1 MKSYFEDRDGD
12 WVIRFNEQGRTVSS
26 TLVGS
31 SRRVRSRR
39 STAWCAGRACDLI
52 MRLHEEF
59 GLSVSDDTIYG
70 ALKELGFSHVSARPK
85 AYKQDAEAMEG
96 VQKQLRRACGG
107 SPRETCLGH
116 TGRGMDP
123 GRDRVGQTNKL
134 TYRLARKGSRPRA
147 SHESTHPVDLSVRR
161 GMPAKHG
168 AGVALALPAASSRR
182 DRHQGHPPA
191 ATPFSSSI
199 KPADMAQKDLHV
211 PSSISLLPLPPRHA
225 PSSTAR
231 KTSGS
236 SCVRTGCRTASSNLQ
251 RHRRSLLLR
260 LEHPDRS
267 VLENHV
273 HRSSRFGRCRSL
285 FARTDISLR
294 TAPLTHSNPA
304 KAVEGGSNRPG

>member
-12 WVIRFNEQGRTVSS
+12 WVIRFDEQGRTVSS
-26 TLVGS
+26 TFLFRMCHPSSTLRTKPSLLGS

-39 STAWCAGRACDLI
+39 STAWCAGRARDLI

-191 ATPFSSSI
+191 ATPFSFSI
-199 KPADMAQKDLHV
+199 KPADMAQKDLRV
-211 PSSISLLPLPPRHA
+211 PSSISLLPLSPRHA

-236 SCVRTGCRTASSNLQ
+236 SCVRTGCRTASSNLFNDIVDHCCYAWNTLIDQ
-251 RHRRSLLLR
+251 SWKIMSIAHRDSAVVGHSL
-260 LEHPDRS
+260 
-267 VLENHV
+267 
-273 HRSSRFGRCRSL
+273 
-285 FARTDISLR
+285 
-294 TAPLTHSNPA
+294 
-304 KAVEGGSNRPG
+304 

>member
-12 WVIRFNEQGRTVSS
+12 WVIRFDEQGRTVSS
-26 TLVGS
+26 TFLSRMCHPSSTLRTKPSLLGS

-39 STAWCAGRACDLI
+39 STAWCAGRARDLI

-70 ALKELGFSHVSARPK
+70 ALKELGFSDVSARPK

-96 VQKQLRRACGG
+96 VQKNFAERVAEVRAKLVSGTPVEVWIQDEIG
-107 SPRETCLGH
+107 LSEEQTHLSLGQKGLTSARQPR
-116 TGRGMDP
+116 
-123 GRDRVGQTNKL
+123 
-134 TYRLARKGSRPRA
+134 
-147 SHESTHPVDLSVRR
+147 STHPVNLSARR
-161 GMPAKHG
+161 GMPAKRG

-191 ATPFSSSI
+191 ATPFSFSI

-211 PSSISLLPLPPRHA
+211 PGSISLLPLSPRHA

-236 SCVRTGCRTASSNLQ
+236 SCVRTGCRTASSNLFNDIVDHCCYAWNTLIDQ
-251 RHRRSLLLR
+251 SWKIMSIAHRDSAVVGHSL
-260 LEHPDRS
+260 
-267 VLENHV
+267 
-273 HRSSRFGRCRSL
+273 
-285 FARTDISLR
+285 
-294 TAPLTHSNPA
+294 
-304 KAVEGGSNRPG
+304 

>member
-1 MKSYFEDRDGD
+1 
-12 WVIRFNEQGRTVSS
+12 
-26 TLVGS
+26 
-31 SRRVRSRR
+31 
-39 STAWCAGRACDLI
+39 
-52 MRLHEEF
+52 
-59 GLSVSDDTIYG
+59 
-70 ALKELGFSHVSARPK
+70 
-85 AYKQDAEAMEG
+85 MEG

-161 GMPAKHG
+161 GMPAKRG

-191 ATPFSSSI
+191 ATPFSFSI
-199 KPADMAQKDLHV
+199 KPADMAQKDLRV
-211 PSSISLLPLPPRHA
+211 PSSISLLPLSPRHA
-225 PSSTAR
+225 PELNSQENIWQFMR
-231 KTSGS
+231 QN
-236 SCVRTGCRTASSNLQ
+236 RLSNRIFKSFQ

-285 FARTDISLR
+285 FVRTDISLR

-304 KAVEGGSNRPG
+304 KAVEGG